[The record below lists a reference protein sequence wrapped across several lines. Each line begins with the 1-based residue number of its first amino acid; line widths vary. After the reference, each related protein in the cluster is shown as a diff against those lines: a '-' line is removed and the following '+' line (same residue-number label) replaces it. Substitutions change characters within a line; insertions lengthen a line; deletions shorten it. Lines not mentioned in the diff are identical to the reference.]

1 MSASDKHNILR
12 NILGRGYQSGDEH
25 LFYCPKCDHHKAKL
39 SVNIDK
45 NVFKCWICDYVGTS
59 IYRLVRRYG
68 NHEQRKRWKELDG
81 IVELDRFEQSV
92 HDLFEEGGQE
102 PEEILSLPEEFV
114 SLTSKK
120 VARSGQIA
128 KNYLLNRGLTQED
141 ITFWKVGYC
150 SEGEYGGRIVVP
162 SFNQKGRVNYFVAR
176 TYLNDWRKYMNPQV
190 SKSNMVFNH
199 LYLDFDEDLII
210 TEGIFDAMVAGKN
223 SVPILGSTLKDASL
237 LFQEIVKNDT
247 PVYVALDHDAEK
259 KALMLINKLLKYGI
273 EIHKVDISPHA
284 DVAEMTRG
292 EFLERKEKATLLTQ
306 DNYLL
311 HKIKNMF

>member
-68 NHEQRKRWKELDG
+68 THTQRNRWKELDG
-81 IVELDRFEQSV
+81 TVELDRFEQSV
-92 HDLFEEGGQE
+92 HDLFEEKGKE

-114 SLTSKK
+114 SLTNKK
-120 VARSGQIA
+120 TTRPGQIA
-128 KNYLLNRGLTQED
+128 KNYLSARGLTQED

-150 SEGEYGGRIVVP
+150 DEGEYGGRIVVP

-176 TYLNDWRKYMNPQV
+176 TYSNDWRKYMNPQV

-223 SVPILGSTLKDASL
+223 SVPILGSTLKDGSL
-237 LFQEIVKNDT
+237 LFEEIVKNDT
-247 PVYVALDHDAEK
+247 PVYIALDHDAEK

>member
-1 MSASDKHNILR
+1 MHSDKHNILR

-92 HDLFEEGGQE
+92 HDLFEERGQE

-141 ITFWKVGYC
+141 ITFWKVGYW
-150 SEGEYGGRIVVP
+150 
-162 SFNQKGRVNYFVAR
+162 NYC
-176 TYLNDWRKYMNPQV
+176 
-190 SKSNMVFNH
+190 
-199 LYLDFDEDLII
+199 
-210 TEGIFDAMVAGKN
+210 
-223 SVPILGSTLKDASL
+223 
-237 LFQEIVKNDT
+237 
-247 PVYVALDHDAEK
+247 
-259 KALMLINKLLKYGI
+259 
-273 EIHKVDISPHA
+273 
-284 DVAEMTRG
+284 
-292 EFLERKEKATLLTQ
+292 
-306 DNYLL
+306 
-311 HKIKNMF
+311 